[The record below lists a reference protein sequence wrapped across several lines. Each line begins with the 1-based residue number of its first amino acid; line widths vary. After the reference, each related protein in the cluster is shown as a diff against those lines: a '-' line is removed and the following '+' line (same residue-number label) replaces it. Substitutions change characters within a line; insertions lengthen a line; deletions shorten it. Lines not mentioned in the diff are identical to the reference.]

1 MSGELTVSAEGGDL
15 VIRISAETLAF
26 AIKHMP
32 KAEIF
37 DEQTQEFFQPEV
49 IDANVF
55 LKEMVRALEDEEE
68 DGTTLVHRMFDKA
81 ALRIMHVGGEGVIS
95 AQEARDRAR
104 RVGAIS

>member
-1 MSGELTVSAEGGDL
+1 MSGELTVCAEEGNL

-37 DEQTQEFFQPEV
+37 DEQMQEFFQPEV
-49 IDANVF
+49 VDQVEF
-55 LKEMVRALEDEEE
+55 LKEMVLALEAEEE
-68 DGTTLVHRMFDKA
+68 DGTTLVHRLLDKA
-81 ALRIMHVGGEGVIS
+81 ALHIMHVGGEGVIS

-104 RVGAIS
+104 AKAGAA